1 MNANSEEQNSK
12 RIPGIGYFYIVG
24 MKYSI
29 AILILFSAVALMAA
43 QPKVSKTCSKPK
55 KVEACLEEL
64 TSLASAGKLG
74 DSASIALFQKTV
86 ELAQKN
92 RTFSKP
98 VTEKVDSLVWE
109 PCKKKEREACLA
121 ACAERA
127 DSSFSRLDAP
137 DSLTCAQTPQKLV
150 SKKVK
155 VSHINPVMLRL
166 DSLALDAFWNV
177 SFEFA
182 PLWYQTLIQMDARV
196 AMPDSSVPNLE
207 QALAEIQKSNPAEIA
222 FQKRFFTFCAIFQGT
237 LDSLL
242 DSANVS
248 FRCPEVGTVVDARD
262 GKRYRTERFGE
273 QVWTI
278 DNANFEIPDSSAC
291 YDGDSLNCQKF
302 GRLYTFNAANQAC
315 PEGFR
320 MTTDADFELLS
331 PESQAAFAVTVRFG
345 GYFNQS
351 GICTLAGEGTYFWTA
366 TEEDASRG
374 FVRNL
379 FSDAQAIEKASVDK
393 KFGLSVRCVQE

>member
-1 MNANSEEQNSK
+1 
-12 RIPGIGYFYIVG
+12 

-29 AILILFSAVALMAA
+29 AILILSSAVALMAA
-43 QPKVSKTCSKPK
+43 QQKVSKTCSKPK
-55 KVEACLEEL
+55 KAEACLEEL

-74 DSASIALFQKTV
+74 DSASIELFQKTA

-92 RTFSKP
+92 RAFSKP

-109 PCKKKEREACLA
+109 PCKKKEREACLT
-121 ACAERA
+121 ACVERA

-166 DSLALDAFWNV
+166 DSLALDAFWNA

-182 PLWYQTLIQMDARV
+182 PLWYQVLKRLDARV
-196 AMPDSSVPNLE
+196 SMPDSSVPNVE
-207 QALAEIQKSNPAEIA
+207 EALAEIQKANPAEIA
-222 FQKRFFTFCAIFQGT
+222 FQKRFFTLCAAFGA

-242 DSANVS
+242 DSANVP
-248 FRCPEVGTVVDARD
+248 FRCPELGTIVDSRD
-262 GKRYRTERFGE
+262 GKMYRIERFGE

-291 YDGDSLNCQKF
+291 YDGDSLNCQQF
-302 GRLYTFNAANQAC
+302 GRLYTFEAAKQAC

-320 MTTDADFELLS
+320 MATDADFELLS

-379 FSDAQAIEKASVDK
+379 FSDAQAMEKASVDK